1 MDSQNIKV
9 LIVREYF
16 RNKVRV
22 EDNCSQIVML
32 IEPGKELGLGF
43 ARISNVDGK
52 ARFQVVSE
60 FYGNVDVT
68 LDLSVPVTNLN
79 GKVAEDICDLPFV
92 LGDFACIIYPH
103 EEEFLVSQ
111 DYVVLVPIG
120 TPAQLR
126 A

>member
-1 MDSQNIKV
+1 MASKNMKV

-16 RNKVRV
+16 KNKERV
-22 EDNCSQIVML
+22 EEHCSQIVML

-60 FYGNVDVT
+60 YHGNIDVT
-68 LDLSVPVTNLN
+68 PDLCVPATSLN
-79 GKVAEDICDLPFV
+79 GKVVENICDLPFE
-92 LGDFACIIYPH
+92 LGDYANIIYPH
-103 EEEFLVSQ
+103 QEEFLVSQ
-111 DYVVLVPIG
+111 DYVVLVPVG